1 MKYQMTL
8 RYQKRSEYEDYVFLA
23 DHERPDELESYEK
36 LKSMANKLADKYS
49 TYLPIF
55 HSDEHNV
62 CSIRFKKD
70 EGKPKTFRKNCVYT
84 VEFNIK
90 DKEYK
95 NEKYVNCFMLKH
107 KLFSKCED
115 AGDGEDIGEL

>member
-1 MKYQMTL
+1 MNL
-8 RYQKRSEYEDYVFLA
+8 RYQKRSEYDDYVFLA

-36 LKSMANKLADKYS
+36 LKTMSAKLVDKYT

-70 EGKPKTFRKNCVYT
+70 DGKTKQFKKNCVYAI
-84 VEFNIK
+84 EYIIK
-90 DKEYK
+90 EKEYK
-95 NEKYVNCFMLKH
+95 NEQYVNCFIQKF
-107 KLFSKCED
+107 KLFSKSED
-115 AGDGEDIGEL
+115 VGDGDELGEL